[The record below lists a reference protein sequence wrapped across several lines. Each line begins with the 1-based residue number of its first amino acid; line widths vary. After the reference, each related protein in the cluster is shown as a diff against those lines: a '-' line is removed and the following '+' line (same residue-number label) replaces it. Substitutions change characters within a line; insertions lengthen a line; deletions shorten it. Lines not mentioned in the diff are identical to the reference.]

1 MRKEINVPPAA
12 APCTTLSEAVLSTIK
27 SLGLFFS
34 ASAACS
40 RFYNYNRIRKMLHPG
55 LVLISYEV

>member
-27 SLGLFFS
+27 SFFS
-34 ASAACS
+34 ASAAYS
-40 RFYNYNRIRKMLHPG
+40 RFYNYNRITKMLHPG

>member
-27 SLGLFFS
+27 RFFS
-34 ASAACS
+34 ASAAYS
-40 RFYNYNRIRKMLHPG
+40 RFYNYNRITKVLPPG